1 MFCANSCPETNEFAS
16 RMIGK
21 VLTRHG
27 NFSEGNSRS
36 FNEGMSAGNSKS
48 SGSSSSYGS
57 SWGGGYST
65 NSSDGSSDT
74 SGSNWGGNRGRG
86 SSENISRGFHESMEY
101 AIEPGDFARCLK
113 TGGPQ
118 NGNRVTA
125 VWFQAGRTFK
135 ATGKNF

>member
-1 MFCANSCPETNEFAS
+1 
-16 RMIGK
+16 MIGK
-21 VLTRHG
+21 VLTRRG
-27 NFSEGNSRS
+27 NFSEGNSHS
-36 FNEGMSAGNSKS
+36 FNEGMSAGNSEN

-57 SWGGGYST
+57 STGSGYSM
-65 NSSDGSSDT
+65 NSSSGST
-74 SGSNWGGNRGRG
+74 SGSGNNWGNNRGRG
-86 SSENISRGFHESMEY
+86 SSENVSRGYSESMEY

-135 ATGKNF
+135 ATGRNFLVAEFAQ